1 MSEAGLIRALK
12 RGTAAMERGD
22 DEVGPVRF
30 LDRGGIRIAEVD
42 LTDAKVAAGVE
53 MKATQGWGMRM
64 LRHGS
69 NPGARLELSF
79 GNNKA
84 TEFWAPGQVVR
95 GGFSTASVK
104 RAKNSARVGKATIA
118 LFSEEFSDLSED
130 LLITAL
136 GPVDLL
142 GGVGGD
148 NNDVLT
154 FVTIAEDTDPNA
166 AYASQTGAFDG
177 SGWELLRVLID
188 GQSAAANFT
197 TADLVAWFNPSW
209 TGTTWFE
216 CGYDGRYSIPDT
228 DTSGGRY
235 RCLNVPW
242 AGRGVGCFSVR
253 NLLAAARTGL
263 GLIVQGI
270 R

>member
-1 MSEAGLIRALK
+1 MSEASFIRALR
-12 RGTAAMERGD
+12 RGAAAMEQGD
-22 DEVGPVRF
+22 DGGPLRF
-30 LDRGGIRIAEVD
+30 LDRGGIRIVEVD
-42 LTDAKVAAGVE
+42 LSSAAVAAGTE
-53 MKATQGWGMRM
+53 LKAVQGYGMRL

-84 TEFWAPGQVVR
+84 TEFFAPGQSVR

-104 RAKNSARVGKATIA
+104 RAKNSAQVGKATLA
-118 LFSEEFSDLSED
+118 LFNEEFSDLSED
-130 LLITAL
+130 LIVSAI

-142 GGVGGD
+142 GSV
-148 NNDVLT
+148 NNDNTYT
-154 FVTIAEDTDPNA
+154 FVSIPEDTDPA
-166 AYASQTGAFDG
+166 TAWGVQGGAFDG
-177 SGWELLRVLID
+177 SGWEMLRVLID

-197 TADLVAWFNPSW
+197 TADLVAWFNPSY
-209 TGTTWFE
+209 TASTWFE
-216 CGYDGRYSIPDT
+216 CGYDGRYSIPDV
-228 DTSGGRY
+228 DAGAASRY

-242 AGRGVGCFSVR
+242 AGRGVGYFAVR
-253 NLLAAARTGL
+253 NLLAAGRTGL